1 MAASYTLPTVPT
13 KHSTFI
19 DYINSHPQES
29 IPDLVRPYNEYD
41 AVLRK
46 IYAQQPSHPAVADNL
61 LNVVPLFDANGSAD
75 LRIRARD
82 LSAEPEELKAKYLMP
97 LKDEDRKANGSPAV
111 VSSFKQF
118 QTNFNLFSESA
129 LSDLDWSNVVAAGS
143 AVTTSLLPVPEEYR
157 DSKRGLREFYH
168 EKFAPASDVDLF
180 LHGLTEEQA
189 IEKIK
194 QIETRIKDS
203 ILAETS
209 TIRTKNAITI
219 VSQYPTRHVQI
230 VLRIYKS
237 IAEILTGF
245 DVDCSCAAYD
255 GRQVY
260 LAPRAVGAFV
270 TQINHVD
277 LSRRSPSYE
286 NRLSKYARRG
296 FEVFWPSL
304 DRSKIDPT
312 IFERSFTRTLGLA
325 RLLVLEKLP
334 KPSDRDAYIDKR
346 RRERGRPVPMRISK
360 QLRGNIKND
369 WDDEVPEW
377 VDEEDVS
384 DYHTFTIPYGE
395 KFHARKIEKL
405 LYTKDLLLNAEWNK
419 PKDRDVHLHRHPAF
433 FGNVEDVIEDCCG
446 FCPVPVTSEEKEL
459 AAEESK
465 IYVSGRIKFLQD
477 NPGRQEIGSFH
488 PITETDWTE
497 MAYVGNTAGL
507 CQAIVDDDLEGV
519 KQWLSHD
526 LDVNRRDFTGRTP
539 LHLAVMTSTPEIVRC
554 LVDHGAR
561 LIARLADGRTALHL
575 AAARGHVKM
584 IRILLTKSEENE
596 EEEARKEQARK
607 EASSKEEAKEEAKD
621 GGRHVE
627 EDAELISRHSEESEA
642 DAQSFAT
649 GSFVKVKDAQDTA
662 RGSVPDDSNDQ
673 DPDVYDINVIAWDS
687 HASPLHLAIVNGH
700 VAAVEE
706 LVSSFGAD
714 VLLPV
719 KLLHEYNNSPRA
731 AIITLV
737 LALQLPIEQA
747 KAMTTK
753 LLQLGASPAQA
764 DLDQKTAVAHI
775 AASPKYTELLDT
787 YLQHDRPAVERTIN
801 YIATSGWRFNPN
813 AESALTTA
821 IKSGNVV
828 GALKLLEAHASPTIA
843 FDEFIK
849 SAQVHIDGI
858 RNDTSDQVKRNF
870 DAGVTQPILLSV
882 IKEQPSVA
890 LELLAR
896 GADPNTL
903 TTQGYRLQHDSHA
916 RTYQHGES
924 LLDCVRGK
932 LKALRAYKPETHTLL
947 PPKPLEHEDS
957 YYLAPFKVDTYRLW
971 TAKAALR
978 SAHSR
983 DESEQKLYDNDVKSA
998 ANRKGV
1004 EEKKAAVQLALS
1016 EFEKLE
1022 KELLAR
1028 GAKAF
1033 KELFPDIEMSS
1044 DNRRNNY
1051 PSAVIK
1057 PGPFKVT
1064 FDFRR
1069 PDLNDIT
1076 REGYIQLFEAAWRG
1090 DLETIRSLTLGTW
1103 GPDKHR
1109 PPLEI
1114 ATKDQRN
1121 FDPFSIAVLRGH
1133 LDVAKAIIAIA
1144 QVQYKP
1150 QDQQENARYRLR
1162 TTVNNDDDSSCDE
1175 REDDSDELDI
1185 ERQILDEE
1193 FTIDNIGEV
1202 KTQVESKVSP
1212 LSLLKDSCPVEGFT
1226 GTSLP
1231 DGQKPLNLVQYAI
1244 WKDDVELLV
1253 FLLDLGREL
1262 SAKSGSSEQT
1272 IFTVGKWDLTMAM
1285 QLGRLG
1291 CLAELIKRT
1300 GAGIQ
1305 LDKLAEQSG
1314 VEIKD
1319 KPKYYQGLSI
1329 HGKKRADWAAAGRG
1343 ILPVKPEEE
1352 QPPLLVAA
1360 RQGNLEAVEWFLG
1373 TAPGRYYLEFA
1384 EAHKHDKRIKRL
1396 AMGKLGVERSIT
1408 NSLNCRRDLVLHC
1421 ALFAKPTVES
1431 ERLVKYLVQH
1441 LPHCLEVKSVDGYT
1455 PLMIA
1460 FSLLRPTYA
1469 KILIEAGADQT
1480 VRDKKGSN
1488 ILHLL
1493 FCGVT
1498 SPSDEK
1504 LNDLQKMLELV
1515 DPSLIC
1521 SLLTE
1526 RSSYGPG
1533 SLTPLA
1539 MWMVR
1544 ALSTANTYSVYYN
1557 GNNREGENQ
1566 MKALWTIL
1574 NFAESTGQKHL
1585 ELLDGAGNTV
1595 VHDAVRCQLLQTLE
1609 ILLERRPDLLH
1620 RENASGSTPA
1630 ELAEAAWVTEV
1641 TSNPPGSQHRH
1652 RYIYASNQYGDSLV
1666 QRRPESFVEKDDE
1679 APTMKRKI
1687 YDFCRDKAET
1697 LEGPNAK
1704 RRLVTLFEANE
1715 VARRLAAKDPQ
1726 ETRYVGRAARRRRW
1740 NEQNEREFGDEV
1752 REWLPDVYQQ

>member
-1 MAASYTLPTVPT
+1 MAQWYALPTVPT

-19 DYINSHPQES
+19 DHVNCRPRDS

-82 LSAEPEELKAKYLMP
+82 LGSEPEELKAKYMMP
-97 LKDEDRKANGSPAV
+97 LKYEDRKANGSPAV

-157 DSKRGLREFYH
+157 DSKRGLREYYH
-168 EKFAPASDVDLF
+168 QKFAPASDVDLF
-180 LHGLTEEQA
+180 LYGLTEEQA

-237 IAEILTGF
+237 LAEILTGF

-304 DRSKIDPT
+304 DRSKVDPT

-334 KPSDRDAYIDKR
+334 KPSDREAYIDKR
-346 RRERGRPVPMRISK
+346 RRERGRPVPMRISY

-395 KFHARKIEKL
+395 RFHARKIEKL

-419 PKDRDVHLHRHPAF
+419 PEDREVHLHRHPAF
-433 FGNVEDVIEDCCG
+433 FGNFEDVIEDCCG
-446 FCPVPVTSEEKEL
+446 FCPVPVTPEEKEV
-459 AAEESK
+459 AEEESK

-477 NPGRQEIGSFH
+477 NPGRQEIGSFN

-497 MAYVGNTAGL
+497 MAYVGNTEGL
-507 CQAIVDDDLEGV
+507 CQAIVDNDLEGV

-526 LDVNRRDFTGRTP
+526 FDLNRRDFTGRTP
-539 LHLAVMTSTPEIVRC
+539 LHLAVMTSTPEIVQC

-575 AAARGHVKM
+575 AAARGDAEM

-596 EEEARKEQARK
+596 EEEARKA
-607 EASSKEEAKEEAKD
+607 ASSDEEAKD
-621 GGRHVE
+621 GELQAE
-627 EDAELISRHSEESEA
+627 EDAELISHDSAESEA

-649 GSFVKVKDAQDTA
+649 GSFVKVKKEALDS
-662 RGSVPDDSNDQ
+662 GKESVPDDSNDQ

-700 VAAVEE
+700 IAAVEE

-714 VLLPV
+714 VILPV

-731 AIITLV
+731 AILTLV

-764 DLDQKTAVAHI
+764 DLDQQTAVTHI
-775 AASPKYTELLDT
+775 AASPKYAELLDT

-801 YIATSGWRFNPN
+801 YIATSGWRFSPR
-813 AESALTTA
+813 AKTALTTA
-821 IKSGNVV
+821 IESGNVI
-828 GALKLLEAHASPTIA
+828 GALKLLEAHASPFIA
-843 FDEFIK
+843 FDKFIK

-858 RNDTSDQVKRNF
+858 RNDTSEQVKRNF
-870 DAGVTQPILLSV
+870 DANVTQPIILSV
-882 IKEQPSVA
+882 FKDQPSVA

-903 TTQGYRLQHDSHA
+903 TQEGYKLEHDVHA
-916 RTYQHGES
+916 RSYQHGRS
-924 LLDCVRGK
+924 LLDCVRER
-932 LKALRAYKPETHTLL
+932 LRALRAYKPETHTRE
-947 PPKPLEHEDS
+947 PPRPLEDEDS
-957 YYLAPFKVDTYRLW
+957 YYLAPFKKDTYQLW
-971 TAKAALR
+971 TAKAALG

-983 DESEQKLYDNDVKSA
+983 YESEQKLYDDDLKSA

-1004 EEKKAAVQLALS
+1004 EEKKAAVQLALG
-1016 EFEKLE
+1016 EFEKLKE
-1022 KELLAR
+1022 ELLAR
-1028 GAKAF
+1028 GAKRY
-1033 KELFPDIEMSS
+1033 KELFPDIETSS
-1044 DNRRNNY
+1044 DNHRNHR
-1051 PSAVIK
+1051 SHCVIK
-1057 PGPFKVT
+1057 SGPPFEVK

-1090 DLETIRSLTLGTW
+1090 DIDTIKSLTLGTW

-1121 FDPFSIAVLRGH
+1121 FDPFNIAVLRGH

-1150 QDQQENARYRLR
+1150 QDEQENVRYRLR
-1162 TTVNNDDDSSCDE
+1162 ATVSNDDDYSCE
-1175 REDDSDELDI
+1175 ESEEDSDELDI
-1185 ERQILDEE
+1185 EEQILDEE
-1193 FTIDNIGEV
+1193 FTIDNLGEV

-1212 LSLLKDSCPVEGFT
+1212 LSLLNDSCSVEDFM

-1231 DGQKPLNLVQYAI
+1231 DGRKPFNLVQYAI

-1272 IFTVGKWDLTMAM
+1272 IFTVKEWDLTMAM
-1285 QLGRLG
+1285 QLGRLR
-1291 CLAELIKRT
+1291 CLAELIQRT

-1305 LDKLAEQSG
+1305 LDRLAEQSG
-1314 VEIKD
+1314 VEIKE

-1352 QPPLLVAA
+1352 KPPLLVAA

-1373 TAPGRYYLEFA
+1373 TAPGRYYLEFTD
-1384 EAHKHDKRIKRL
+1384 AHKDDKRIKRL
-1396 AMGKLGVERSIT
+1396 AMGKFGVERSIANWL
-1408 NSLNCRRDLVLHC
+1408 NSRRDLVLHC
-1421 ALFAKPTVES
+1421 ALFANPTVES

-1441 LPHCLEVKSVDGYT
+1441 VPHCLEVKSIDGYT

-1493 FCGVT
+1493 FCSVT

-1504 LNDLQKMLELV
+1504 LDDLQKMLELV
-1515 DPSLIC
+1515 DGALVS
-1521 SLLTE
+1521 SLLVE
-1526 RSSYGPG
+1526 RSSHGPG

-1539 MWMVR
+1539 MWMVK
-1544 ALSTANTYSVYYN
+1544 ALSTANTYYYN
-1557 GNNREGENQ
+1557 GNNREGDNQ
-1566 MKALWTIL
+1566 MKVLRMIL
-1574 NFAESTGQKHL
+1574 DFAQSTGQKHL
-1585 ELLDGAGNTV
+1585 ELLDGAGNTL

-1641 TSNPPGSQHRH
+1641 TSNPPGSQHRN
-1652 RYIYASNQYGDSLV
+1652 RYNYSNQYAESIVD
-1666 QRRPESFVEKDDE
+1666 RRPESFVEKDDE

-1687 YDFCRDKAET
+1687 YDFCRGKADT
-1697 LEGPNAK
+1697 LKGPDAK

-1726 ETRYVGRAARRRRW
+1726 ETRSVGRAARRRRW
-1740 NEQNEREFGDEV
+1740 NEPDEREFGDEV
-1752 REWLPDVYQQ
+1752 REWLPQEHLQ

>member
-1 MAASYTLPTVPT
+1 MADCYTLPAVPA

-19 DYINSHPQES
+19 DYVNSRPQES

-46 IYAQQPSHPAVADNL
+46 IYAQQPSHPTVADNL
-61 LNVVPLFDANGSAD
+61 LNVVPLFDASGSAD

-82 LSAEPEELKAKYLMP
+82 LVSEPEQLKAKYLMP

-143 AVTTSLLPVPEEYR
+143 AVTTSLLPVPEEYG
-157 DSKRGLREFYH
+157 DSKRGLREYYH
-168 EKFAPASDVDLF
+168 QKFAPASDVDLF
-180 LHGLTEEQA
+180 LYGLTEEQA

-255 GRQVY
+255 GSQVY

-395 KFHARKIEKL
+395 RFHARKIEKL

-419 PKDRDVHLHRHPAF
+419 PKDREVNLHRHPAF
-433 FGNVEDVIEDCCG
+433 FGNFEDVIEDCCG
-446 FCPVPVTSEEKEL
+446 FCPVPITPEEKEL
-459 AAEESK
+459 AEEESK

-477 NPGRQEIGSFH
+477 NPGRQEIGSFN
-488 PITETDWTE
+488 PITEIDWTE

-507 CQAIVDDDLEGV
+507 CQAIVDNDVEGV

-526 LDVNRRDFTGRTP
+526 FDVNRRDFTGRTP
-539 LHLAVMTSTPEIVRC
+539 LHLAVMTSTPEIVQC

-575 AAARGHVKM
+575 AAARGHAEI
-584 IRILLTKSEENE
+584 IRILLMKSEENE
-596 EEEARKEQARK
+596 EEEARKEQSRK
-607 EASSKEEAKEEAKD
+607 GASSVTEAND
-621 GGRHVE
+621 GE
-627 EDAELISRHSEESEA
+627 EDAELISHPSAESEA
-642 DAQSFAT
+642 DALSFAT
-649 GSFVKVKDAQDTA
+649 GSFVRVQKDADSAQD
-662 RGSVPDDSNDQ
+662 SVSDDSSDQ
-673 DPDVYDINVIAWDS
+673 GPDVYDINVIAWDS
-687 HASPLHLAIVNGH
+687 HASPLHLAILNGH

-731 AIITLV
+731 AILTLV

-747 KAMTTK
+747 KAMSTK

-775 AASPKYTELLDT
+775 AASPKYTGLLDS

-801 YIATSGWRFNPN
+801 YIATSGWQFSPN
-813 AESALTTA
+813 AETALTTA
-821 IKSGNVV
+821 IKSGNVI
-828 GALKLLEAHASPTIA
+828 GALKLLEAEASPTIA

-858 RNDTSDQVKRNF
+858 RNESSEQVKRRF
-870 DAGVTQPILLSV
+870 DANVTQPIILSV
-882 IKEQPSVA
+882 LKDQPSVA
-890 LELLAR
+890 LKLLVR

-903 TTQGYRLQHDSHA
+903 TKEGYQTQHDVHA
-916 RTYQHGES
+916 RSYRHGRS
-924 LLDCVRGK
+924 LLDCVREK
-932 LKALRAYKPETHTLL
+932 LKALRAYKPETHTRE
-947 PPKPLEHEDS
+947 PPRPLEHEDS
-957 YYLAPFKVDTYRLW
+957 YYLSPFKEDTYQLW

-983 DESEQKLYDNDVKSA
+983 VESEQKRYDDDVKGA

-1004 EEKKAAVQLALS
+1004 EEKKAAVQLALN

-1022 KELLAR
+1022 EELLAR
-1028 GAKAF
+1028 GAREF
-1033 KELFPDIEMSS
+1033 KQLFPDIEMSS
-1044 DNRRNNY
+1044 DNGRNHY
-1051 PSAVIK
+1051 GSCVTK
-1057 PGPFKVT
+1057 PDPFKVT

-1076 REGYIQLFEAAWRG
+1076 REGYIQLFEAAWCG
-1090 DLETIRSLTLGTW
+1090 DLETIKSLTLGTW
-1103 GPDKHR
+1103 GPDKQR

-1121 FDPFSIAVLRGH
+1121 FHPFNIAVLRGH

-1150 QDQQENARYRLR
+1150 QDEQENVRYRLR
-1162 TTVNNDDDSSCDE
+1162 ATTNNDDDYSCDE
-1175 REDDSDELDI
+1175 GDDNSDGLDI

-1202 KTQVESKVSP
+1202 KTQVESRTSP
-1212 LSLLKDSCPVEGFT
+1212 LSLLKDGCSAEDFV
-1226 GTSLP
+1226 GTTLP
-1231 DGQKPLNLVQYAI
+1231 DERKPCNLVQYAI
-1244 WKDDVELLV
+1244 YKDDVRLLV

-1262 SAKSGSSEQT
+1262 SAKSGSSDQT
-1272 IFTVGKWDLTMAM
+1272 IFTVGQWDLTVAM
-1285 QLGRLG
+1285 QLGRVR

-1314 VEIKD
+1314 VEIKE

-1343 ILPVKPEEE
+1343 ILPAQPEEE
-1352 QPPLLVAA
+1352 KPPLLIAA
-1360 RQGNLEAVEWFLG
+1360 REGNLEAVEWFLG
-1373 TAPGRYYLEFA
+1373 TAPGRYYLEFT
-1384 EAHKHDKRIKRL
+1384 ESHKHDKRIKKL
-1396 AMGKLGVERSIT
+1396 TMGKLGIERSIT
-1408 NSLNCRRDLVLHC
+1408 NWLNIRRDLVLHC

-1431 ERLVKYLVQH
+1431 NRLVKYLVQQV
-1441 LPHCLEVKSVDGYT
+1441 PHCLEVKSVDGYT

-1460 FSLLRPTYA
+1460 FSLVRPTYA

-1480 VRDKKGSN
+1480 VRNKKGNN

-1493 FCGVT
+1493 FCSVS
-1498 SPSDEK
+1498 SPPAEMLD
-1504 LNDLQKMLELV
+1504 DFQKMLELV
-1515 DPSLIC
+1515 DPSLVS
-1521 SLLTE
+1521 SLLVE
-1526 RSSYGPG
+1526 RSSHGPG

-1544 ALSTANTYSVYYN
+1544 ALSTTNTYSVYGN
-1557 GNNREGENQ
+1557 GSNCEGDNQ
-1566 MKALWTIL
+1566 MKALRMIL
-1574 NFAESTGQKHL
+1574 DFAQSTGQKHL

-1595 VHDAVRCQLLQTLE
+1595 IHDAVRCQLLQTLE

-1630 ELAEAAWVTEV
+1630 ELAEAGWVTEV
-1641 TSNPPGSQHRH
+1641 TSNPPGLERRN
-1652 RYIYASNQYGDSLV
+1652 RYMYSSNQYGGSLV
-1666 QRRPESFVEKDDE
+1666 DRRPESFVEEGDE
-1679 APTMKRKI
+1679 APTMKRRI
-1687 YDFCRDKAET
+1687 YDFCRGKAET
-1697 LEGPNAK
+1697 LRGPDAK

-1726 ETRYVGRAARRRRW
+1726 ENRYIGRAARRRRW
-1740 NEQNEREFGDEV
+1740 DDQDEREFVDEV
-1752 REWLPDVYQQ
+1752 REWLPEVY

>member
-1 MAASYTLPTVPT
+1 MADSYTLPAVPA

-19 DYINSHPQES
+19 DYINSCPHES

-46 IYAQQPSHPAVADNL
+46 IYAQQPSHPAIANKLINL
-61 LNVVPLFDANGSAD
+61 VPLFDGSGSAD

-82 LSAEPEELKAKYLMP
+82 LASEPEELKAKYLMP
-97 LKDEDRKANGSPAV
+97 LKDEDRKAHGSPAV

-157 DSKRGLREFYH
+157 DSKRGLREYYH
-168 EKFAPASDVDLF
+168 QKFAPASDVDLF
-180 LHGLTEEQA
+180 LYGLTEEQA

-255 GRQVY
+255 GSQVY

-296 FEVFWPSL
+296 FEVFWPLL
-304 DRSKIDPT
+304 DRTRIDPT
-312 IFERSFTRTLGLA
+312 IFERSFTRTRGLA

-395 KFHARKIEKL
+395 RFHARKIEKL

-419 PKDRDVHLHRHPAF
+419 PKDREVNLHRHPAF
-433 FGNVEDVIEDCCG
+433 FGNFEDVIEDCCG
-446 FCPVPVTSEEKEL
+446 FCPVPITPEEKEL
-459 AAEESK
+459 AEEESK

-477 NPGRQEIGSFH
+477 NPGRQEIGSFN
-488 PITETDWTE
+488 PITETDWTD

-507 CQAIVDDDLEGV
+507 CQAIVDNDVEGV
-519 KQWLSHD
+519 KQWLSPD
-526 LDVNRRDFTGRTP
+526 FDVNRRDFTGRTP
-539 LHLAVMTSTPEIVRC
+539 LHLAVMTSTPEIVQC

-561 LIARLADGRTALHL
+561 LVARLADGRTALHL
-575 AAARGHVKM
+575 AAARGHVEI

-596 EEEARKEQARK
+596 DEEARKEQARK
-607 EASSKEEAKEEAKD
+607 GVSSGKEAHD
-621 GGRHVE
+621 GE
-627 EDAELISRHSEESEA
+627 EDAELIQHPSAESEA

-649 GSFVKVKDAQDTA
+649 GSFVKVHKDANSAQD
-662 RGSVPDDSNDQ
+662 SVPDDSSDQ

-687 HASPLHLAIVNGH
+687 HASPLHLAILNGH
-700 VAAVEE
+700 IAAVEE

-731 AIITLV
+731 AILTLV

-775 AASPKYTELLDT
+775 AALPKYTELLDS
-787 YLQHDRPAVERTIN
+787 YLQHDRPAVERALN
-801 YIATSGWRFNPN
+801 YIATSGWQFSPN
-813 AESALTTA
+813 AETALKTA
-821 IKSGNVV
+821 IKSGNVI
-828 GALKLLEAHASPTIA
+828 GALKLLDAGASPTIA

-858 RNDTSDQVKRNF
+858 RNNSSEQVKRRF
-870 DAGVTQPILLSV
+870 DANVTQPIILSV
-882 IKEQPSVA
+882 LKDQPSVA
-890 LELLAR
+890 LKLLAR

-903 TTQGYRLQHDSHA
+903 TKEGHQIQHEVHA
-916 RTYQHGES
+916 RAYRHGKS
-924 LLDCVRGK
+924 LLDCVREK
-932 LKALRAYKPETHTLL
+932 LNALRAYEPETDSPE
-947 PPKPLEHEDS
+947 PPRPLEHEDS
-957 YYLAPFKVDTYRLW
+957 YYLSPFREDTYQLW

-978 SAHSR
+978 SAHSSL
-983 DESEQKLYDNDVKSA
+983 ESEQKRYDDDVKCA

-1004 EEKKAAVQLALS
+1004 DEKKAAVQLTLG

-1022 KELLAR
+1022 EELLAR
-1028 GAKAF
+1028 GAKEF
-1033 KELFPDIEMSS
+1033 KQLFPDIRTPS
-1044 DNRRNNY
+1044 DNDGNHYGSCATKSESFR
-1051 PSAVIK
+1051 
-1057 PGPFKVT
+1057 VT

-1076 REGYIQLFEAAWRG
+1076 REGYIQLFEAAWCG
-1090 DLETIRSLTLGTW
+1090 DLETIKSLTLGTW
-1103 GPDKHR
+1103 GPDKQR

-1121 FDPFSIAVLRGH
+1121 FHPFNIAVLRGH
-1133 LDVAKAIIAIA
+1133 LDVAKAILAIA

-1150 QDQQENARYRLR
+1150 QDEQANVRYRLR
-1162 TTVNNDDDSSCDE
+1162 ATTNHDDGCSSDNE
-1175 REDDSDELDI
+1175 GDEDDNDNSDGLDI
-1185 ERQILDEE
+1185 ERQILDEK

-1202 KTQVESKVSP
+1202 KTQVESRTPP
-1212 LSLLKDSCPVEGFT
+1212 LSLLEDCCSAEDFIE
-1226 GTSLP
+1226 TSLP
-1231 DGQKPLNLVQYAI
+1231 EDRKPYNLVQYAI
-1244 WKDDVELLV
+1244 CKDDVRLLV

-1272 IFTVGKWDLTMAM
+1272 IFTVGQRDLTVAM
-1285 QLGRLG
+1285 QLGRVR
-1291 CLAELIKRT
+1291 CLAELIKRM

-1314 VEIKD
+1314 VEIKE

-1343 ILPVKPEEE
+1343 ILPVQPEEE
-1352 QPPLLVAA
+1352 KPPLLVAA
-1360 RQGNLEAVEWFLG
+1360 REGNLETVEWFLG
-1373 TAPGRYYLEFA
+1373 TAPGRYYMEFT
-1384 EAHKHDKRIKRL
+1384 ECHQRDKRVKRL
-1396 AMGKLGVERSIT
+1396 TMGKLGVERSIT
-1408 NSLNCRRDLVLHC
+1408 NWLNRRRDLVLHC
-1421 ALFAKPTVES
+1421 ALFAKPTAES

-1441 LPHCLEVKSVDGYT
+1441 VPHCLEVKSVDGYT

-1460 FSLLRPTYA
+1460 FSLVRPTYA
-1469 KILIEAGADQT
+1469 KILIKAGADQT
-1480 VRDKKGSN
+1480 VRDKKGCN
-1488 ILHLL
+1488 ILHHL
-1493 FCGVT
+1493 FCGVS
-1498 SPSDEK
+1498 SPSVERLD
-1504 LNDLQKMLELV
+1504 DFQKMLGLV
-1515 DPSLIC
+1515 DPSLVS
-1521 SLLTE
+1521 SLLVE
-1526 RSSYGPG
+1526 RSSHGPG

-1539 MWMVR
+1539 MWMMR
-1544 ALSTANTYSVYYN
+1544 ALNTTNTYSVYGN
-1557 GNNREGENQ
+1557 GSNYEGDNQ
-1566 MKALWTIL
+1566 METLRIIL
-1574 NFAESTGQKHL
+1574 DFAQSTGQKHL
-1585 ELLDGAGNTV
+1585 ELLNGAGNSIM
-1595 VHDAVRCQLLQTLE
+1595 HDAVRCQLLKTLE
-1609 ILLERRPDLLH
+1609 ILFERRPDLLH
-1620 RENASGSTPA
+1620 RENASGLTPA
-1630 ELAEAAWVTEV
+1630 EVAEASWVTEV
-1641 TSNPPGSQHRH
+1641 TSNPPGWER
-1652 RYIYASNQYGDSLV
+1652 RYRFTYSSQYGESLV
-1666 QRRPESFVEKDDE
+1666 DRRPESFVEEGDE
-1679 APTMKRKI
+1679 APTMKRRI
-1687 YDFCRDKAET
+1687 YDFCRSKAET
-1697 LEGPNAK
+1697 LREPDVK

-1715 VARRLAAKDPQ
+1715 VARRLVAKDLQ
-1726 ETRYVGRAARRRRW
+1726 ENQNFGGAARRRRW
-1740 NEQNEREFGDEV
+1740 DKHDEREFGDEV
-1752 REWLPDVYQQ
+1752 REWLPEVF